1 MPPTTPPTI
10 PRTMQAAV
18 TMAHGGPEVIEVHP
32 DWPCPPPGPGE
43 VLVQVGAAAVNN
55 TDLWSRRGAYG
66 TADDPDAVAGWK
78 EVLPT

>member
-1 MPPTTPPTI
+1 
-10 PRTMQAAV
+10 
-18 TMAHGGPEVIEVHP
+18 MAHGGPEVIEVHP
-32 DWPCPPPGPGE
+32 DWPCPPPGPAE